1 MNLILA
7 KVCSFLT
14 SVPLDTT
21 SSELSGGKAEVSDNF
36 KWVQNVIDVI
46 NEIKWPLILLVAAAG
61 SIYAIVLGVQ
71 MARADSTEKREEAK
85 KRVIN
90 VLLGVAIAVGLT
102 LLLSLFLNYVP
113 DWLGMEKT
121 N

>member
-21 SSELSGGKAEVSDNF
+21 YDENGVSERFQWIYKVR
-36 KWVQNVIDVI
+36 DVI
-46 NEIKWPLILLVAAAG
+46 NEVKWPLIIIIAAAG

-90 VLLGVAIAVGLT
+90 VLIGVAIAVGLT
-102 LLLSLFLNYVP
+102 LLLSLLVSALPNWIGSP
-113 DWLGMEKT
+113 
-121 N
+121 NQQ

>member
-14 SVPLDTT
+14 HVPLDTV
-21 SSELSGGKAEVSDNF
+21 EDNLDEKNF
-36 KWVQNVIDVI
+36 GWVKDVANVIDSLT
-46 NEIKWPLILLVAAAG
+46 WPLIILVSSAG
-61 SIYAIVLGVQ
+61 AIYAIVLGVQ
-71 MARADSTEKREEAK
+71 MARADSTEKREAAK

-102 LLLSLFLNYVP
+102 LLLKLLMTYIPTWFGNS
-113 DWLGMEKT
+113 EQ
-121 N
+121 